1 MIIGQHHGLHVQATI
16 AVSECVLLLFI
27 WLLLTVHL
35 QVAIAIIDKDADL
48 ANGLGLALL
57 DPYNLTVMINRLHT
71 IAGNPYTKIS
81 TLWN

>member
-1 MIIGQHHGLHVQATI
+1 MQATI
-16 AVSECVLLLFI
+16 AIGECILLLFT
-27 WLLLTVHL
+27 WLLLTVYL

-48 ANGLGLALL
+48 SNGQGLALL

>member
-1 MIIGQHHGLHVQATI
+1 MQATI
-16 AVSECVLLLFI
+16 AVGKCILLLFT
-27 WLLLTVHL
+27 WFLLTVHL

-48 ANGLGLALL
+48 SNGQGLALL
-57 DPYNLTVMINRLHT
+57 DPDDLTVMINRLHT